1 MKPSVK
7 FENVGTRT
15 LANLLNPG
23 LELLCQ
29 ISPYQPHFTPYSV
42 ARSFTL
48 HRWIH
53 PYSVPC
59 AIESCPPCRIALLHN
74 QLFFF
79 WIGRLF
85 TRSFTLRHIRDPAHV
100 ASCKRRLRR
109 WPRRLRSPRRGTTTA
124 LFPCSVQEHLR
135 AQVRSTPPRFRKPLC
150 PWRQRN
156 DVLRDGECDEP
167 LWR

>member
-1 MKPSVK
+1 MGYFAKI
-7 FENVGTRT
+7 
-15 LANLLNPG
+15 L
-23 LELLCQ
+23 
-29 ISPYQPHFTPYSV
+29 PYYPHFTPYSV
-42 ARSFTL
+42 ARSMDL
-48 HRWIH
+48 SLRRAMCNRKL
-53 PYSVPC
+53 PALSNR
-59 AIESCPPCRIALLHN
+59 SPP
-74 QLFFF
+74 QPTFFF

-85 TRSFTLRHIRDPAHV
+85 TRSFTLRHIRVPAHV
-100 ASCKRRLRR
+100 ASCKQRLRR